1 MPATKAAILCS
12 IVQDLPAQPA
22 EDQHPDIISMIAPS
36 ISASNATNS
45 PQDTRNSTATLLP
58 KPAPLVI
65 ESQEIT
71 NLSTQTLPQTP
82 TTGMTPPLLT

>member
-1 MPATKAAILCS
+1 MPATEAAILHS

-22 EDQHPDIISMIAPS
+22 EDQHPDIICMIAPS
-36 ISASNATNS
+36 ISASNATDL
-45 PQDTRNSTATLLP
+45 PQDTRNSTATSSP
-58 KPAPLVI
+58 EPAPVI

-82 TTGMTPPLLT
+82 TTGTTPPLLT